1 MDSNEYKVTEEQML
15 NALKI
20 GIKET
25 LKIPKGQKGEADNL
39 VSTLRDYKAINPEA
53 EIFLQTKY
61 GTMSQQL
68 AKCDIYSSN
77 GRDIVFIWK

>member
-39 VSTLRDYKAINPEA
+39 VSTLRDYKALNPEA
-53 EIFLQTKY
+53 VIFLQTKY

-68 AKCDIYSSN
+68 AKCDIYSPN
-77 GRDIVFIWK
+77 GENITFIFK